1 MLSGAELLELS
12 GKADYNKTKGSVTT
26 KKKGRMAMATVFR
39 GMAGTMFNATWSVTD
54 DAIEVKGKGTFK
66 FSDISS
72 ARNTPP
78 SARWKN
84 GVVMVT
90 TKTGRSLVLPYKYDQ
105 TAEAGEAYRAI
116 AAGAGMIKDAGSS
129 DSRTSYV
136 TPELAQQRQ
145 KTGGL
150 SGGTIRVII
159 VAAILLL
166 VGLWIFSGGKGGG
179 NWWGRPGGTD
189 QDGTDRNNRNKNNR
203 NNDTDGTDT
212 GTGQGPWT

>member
-1 MLSGAELLELS
+1 
-12 GKADYNKTKGSVTT
+12 
-26 KKKGRMAMATVFR
+26 MATVFR

-179 NWWGRPGGTD
+179 GSRNTCKVCGRSWPAGDSGGNYMSIARS
-189 QDGTDRNNRNKNNR
+189 GMCVSCHNNYDYSQSMLEK
-203 NNDTDGTDT
+203 
-212 GTGQGPWT
+212 